1 MKVYAEHWFKSRGL
15 TAEIVNKLWTQLPK
29 RRDDNNKCYVPAV
42 WIDGK
47 LGFTDVMIRLI
58 TDGKG
63 REYLSVHS
71 YVCGGYGGRRTY
83 LLK

>member
-29 RRDDNNKCYVPAV
+29 RRDDNNKCYAAAV

-47 LGFTDVMIRLI
+47 LGFTDVVI
-58 TDGKG
+58 TRATNSRGVY
-63 REYLSVHS
+63 YLKVQAF
-71 YVCGGYGGRRTY
+71 VAGGYGGRRTY